1 MPAQSNPHASDQALG
16 REFYRF
22 LSANGLLEVHPKFD
36 SETEWEI
43 KEQVNVQGYF
53 AMRMLSLF
61 ENRDHD
67 YFKLCRCMDSY
78 VPSGMPKTFEKESK
92 LIPFALLA
100 NYALSQYENLKRC
113 LLFALDGGK
122 MSLRMTS
129 RTTYGKIIDKLRQHG
144 MDLRLVDAMDNELRN
159 IIAHGNWYVKEGKFT
174 YLAKEK
180 TYFMPYDDLKGR
192 TSKFVDFANGF
203 FRSYWTDHVRE
214 EHTKFALKKKI
225 EETLQAES
233 GTF

>member
-1 MPAQSNPHASDQALG
+1 MPAQNNPHASGQALG

-36 SETEWEI
+36 LETEWEI

-53 AMRMLSLF
+53 TMHMLSLF
-61 ENRDHD
+61 ENGDHN
-67 YFKLCRCMDSY
+67 YFKLCRWMDSC

-113 LLFALDGGK
+113 LLFALDSGK
-122 MSLRMTS
+122 TSLEMTS
-129 RTTYGKIIDKLRQHG
+129 RTTYGKIIDKLRQYG

-159 IIAHGNWYVKEGKFT
+159 IIAHGNWYVKEGKFA
-174 YLAKEK
+174 YLVKEK
-180 TYFMPYDDLKGR
+180 THFMPYDDLKGR
-192 TSKFVDFANGF
+192 TSEFVDFANGF
-203 FRSYWTDHVRE
+203 FKSYWIDYVRK
-214 EHTKFALKKKI
+214 EHIEFALKKKI
-225 EETLQAES
+225 EETLQAKPS
-233 GTF
+233 AF

>member
-1 MPAQSNPHASDQALG
+1 MPTQNNPHASGQALG
-16 REFYRF
+16 HEFYRF
-22 LSANGLLEVHPKFD
+22 LSANCLLEVHPKFD

-53 AMRMLSLF
+53 AMRMLNLF

-159 IIAHGNWYVKEGKFT
+159 IIAHGNWYVKEGRFA

-180 TYFMPYDDLKGR
+180 TYFMLYDDLKWR

-203 FRSYWTDHVRE
+203 FELYWPDHMRE
-214 EHTKFALKKKI
+214 EHIEFASKKKI